1 MDHGRPLHVPPTA
14 AALPDDALVGEL
26 RALLA
31 GVAAGDEAGGAEDAA
46 GSTEFARLAER
57 MALLADPRRLQI
69 LFCLHAHPG
78 VRSSDLARAIQAHD
92 STTSHA
98 LALLR
103 EAGWVRALRTGREVR
118 YELADALA
126 HEILHAL
133 GSGHLPGVDHP
144 SDHPHDH
151 AHDPPGDGPGDRGQP
166 AGGR

>member
-1 MDHGRPLHVPPTA
+1 MDHDAPLHVRASTA
-14 AALPDDALVGEL
+14 QPQDDELVAQL
-26 RALLA
+26 R
-31 GVAAGDEAGGAEDAA
+31 GVLEDA
-46 GSTEFARLAER
+46 SDIDELAAR

-78 VRSSDLARAIQAHD
+78 VRSSDLARAIEAHE

-103 EAGWVRALRTGREVR
+103 DAGWVRTRRSGREVR

-133 GSGHLPGVDHP
+133 GSVHLPDVHHVPDVPDVPGRAGHSHP
-144 SDHPHDH
+144 
-151 AHDPPGDGPGDRGQP
+151 
-166 AGGR
+166 

>member
-1 MDHGRPLHVPPTA
+1 MDRSRPLHVRA
-14 AALPDDALVGEL
+14 SAEQVPDEALVAEL
-26 RALLA
+26 RELLA
-31 GVAAGDEAGGAEDAA
+31 QTGGVEEI
-46 GSTEFARLAER
+46 ARR

-78 VRSSDLARAIQAHD
+78 VRSSDLARAIEAHE

-103 EAGWVRALRTGREVR
+103 EKGWVRAQRSGREVR

-133 GSGHLPGVDHP
+133 GSDHLPGVHHFPETPGSSEHSHP
-144 SDHPHDH
+144 
-151 AHDPPGDGPGDRGQP
+151 
-166 AGGR
+166 